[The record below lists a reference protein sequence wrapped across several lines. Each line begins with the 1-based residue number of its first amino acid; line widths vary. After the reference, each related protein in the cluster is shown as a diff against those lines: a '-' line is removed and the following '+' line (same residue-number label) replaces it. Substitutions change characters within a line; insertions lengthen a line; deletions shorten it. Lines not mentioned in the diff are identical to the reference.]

1 MKKTWIALLL
11 ALCMLTALG
20 SASACCGD
28 DCYTIQSA
36 MDEKQVTEG
45 DCACTKDGMGDCPCA
60 GGMCGEDCMCMDG
73 MSCMKDGMT
82 AEDCACE
89 RECVCE
95 DSCACVQKKLEML
108 QDELNAV
115 FEKLYGTKDAEMQKA
130 RYIRT
135 IHNFE
140 ADYGIDRD
148 VSLFSVPGRSEISG
162 NHTDHNRGRVLAAAI
177 NLDTLSAVSA
187 RDDMMVEIHSDGYP
201 AIKVD
206 LGSLDVVEK
215 EKGKTHAVRGVAAR
229 MAELGYKIGGFNA
242 AVTSNV
248 MSGSGLSSS
257 AAFEVMTCAIFDALY
272 NGFTIDYKTRAKI
285 SQYAENVYFGKP
297 SGLLDQMASSAGGLV
312 TVDFKHDDPD
322 VRPMHFDFAKY
333 GYSLVVVATGGNHA
347 DLTDDYAAIP
357 AEMKKV
363 AALFNEPYLR
373 RVRPEEFYQALPTLR
388 GKVSDRALLRA
399 MHFFEEDERVVRQV
413 AALDRNDLFAFL
425 WEIICSGRSSYMYL
439 QNVYANPKDQSLSLA
454 LAMAEHMMLDKDGAW
469 RVHGGGFAGTTLNFV
484 PDKLL
489 NQFIETMEG
498 TFGEHCCNVLDIRPE
513 GAAVLRLE

>member
-1 MKKTWIALLL
+1 MNQYATMIRNLKSPEVMERLMHLY
-11 ALCMLTALG
+11 G
-20 SASACCGD
+20 RR
-28 DCYTIQSA
+28 
-36 MDEKQVTEG
+36 
-45 DCACTKDGMGDCPCA
+45 DGMLVEQTG
-60 GGMCGEDCMCMDG
+60 
-73 MSCMKDGMT
+73 
-82 AEDCACE
+82 
-89 RECVCE
+89 
-95 DSCACVQKKLEML
+95 
-108 QDELNAV
+108 
-115 FEKLYGTKDAEMQKA
+115 
-130 RYIRT
+130 RYIGLLKR
-135 IHNFE
+135 HE
-140 ADYGIDRD
+140 E
-148 VSLFSVPGRSEISG
+148 LFHENREVLMISAPGRTEIGG

-206 LGSLDVVEK
+206 LGNLDVVEK
-215 EKGKTHAVRGVAAR
+215 EKGKTHALVRGVAAR

-399 MHFFEEDERVVRQV
+399 MHFFEEDERVIRQV
-413 AALDRNDLFAFL
+413 AALDRPVRVPVGNHLLRSVVVYVFAKRL
-425 WEIICSGRSSYMYL
+425 CEPEGSEPVACAGDGGTHDAGQGRRVARARRRICRYDAELCAGQAAESVHRDDGGYVRGALLQCAGYSSGRRCR
-439 QNVYANPKDQSLSLA
+439 AA
-454 LAMAEHMMLDKDGAW
+454 
-469 RVHGGGFAGTTLNFV
+469 AGIM
-484 PDKLL
+484 K
-489 NQFIETMEG
+489 
-498 TFGEHCCNVLDIRPE
+498 
-513 GAAVLRLE
+513 